1 MSENSGPLENAHV
14 TGVDFGTLSG
24 RAVHPYAHAVVERA
38 LPATG
43 EQLPPDWALE
53 MPPDDRIAGAGP
65 VPAGRKGFRA

>member
-24 RAVHPYAHAVVERA
+24 RAVHPYEHSVVERIP
-38 LPATG
+38 PATG
-43 EQLPPDWALE
+43 EQVPPDWALE
-53 MPPDDRIAGAGP
+53 MPSDGRIAGAGP